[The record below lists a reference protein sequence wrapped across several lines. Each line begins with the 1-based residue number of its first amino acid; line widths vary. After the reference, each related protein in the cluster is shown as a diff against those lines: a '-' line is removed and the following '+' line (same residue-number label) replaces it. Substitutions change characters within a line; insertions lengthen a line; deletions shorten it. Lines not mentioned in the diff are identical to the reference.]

1 VTSGTLLS
9 IRRIVVVVMRRG
21 CHDPSERLLTAR
33 SSSSAHLRDPA
44 APPLTAWRL
53 VAASALMLFV
63 ELALIRWTGANVLH
77 LSYFS
82 NFVLLGSFLGI
93 GLGFL
98 RSRHARDAS
107 SWWPLILAPLVAFV
121 LAFPVQVTQNS
132 DQILY
137 FTVVKP
143 TGAPAWLTLPLIFV
157 AVAAVMTCLGEG
169 VGRLFPHYEPLT
181 AYRLDLLGSLAGI
194 ATFTALSFLDAP
206 PLGWG
211 LLAAAGFVAL
221 HRDRIPRLPAVALA
235 ALVLMLGAE
244 SLGAGLSW
252 SPYYKIH
259 VQEQAGGINLSVNG
273 IPHQTIRDISQKRWL
288 GGLRSIPYERAAT
301 KRLRHVLIIGAG
313 NGNDVA
319 VALAR
324 GAEAVDA
331 VEIDPGI
338 AAIGR
343 ARHPN
348 HPYQDARV
356 HLVVDDG
363 RAFLQRTTT
372 RYDLVLFA
380 LPDSL
385 TLVSGNSS
393 LRLESYLFTREAVAE
408 ARSHLAK
415 GGAFAMY
422 NSYRKQWLI
431 DRYGRTLSEV
441 FGHRPCLDSVGGGSR
456 RGALVA
462 GLAAA
467 DQRCAQTWQASAA
480 GAPAPATDDHPFPY
494 LLKRGIPS
502 YYLGVLLA
510 VLLCALVSV
519 RAVAGPLGSL
529 RPYADLFFMGAAFL
543 LLETRYVTGFA
554 LLFGSTWLVNAVVFA
569 GVLLAVL
576 CAVETSRRLR
586 PRALTPLYLLLA
598 ATLAV
603 AYVVPLSALLSL
615 DLPLRLPAAIALAF
629 APIFCA
635 NLIFAARFADTNGS
649 TAAFGANLLGALLGG
664 TLEYASLL
672 VGYRALILLAAALYL
687 VAFALKPRR
696 SLTAA

>member
-1 VTSGTLLS
+1 
-9 IRRIVVVVMRRG
+9 
-21 CHDPSERLLTAR
+21 
-33 SSSSAHLRDPA
+33 
-44 APPLTAWRL
+44 
-53 VAASALMLFV
+53 MLFV

-98 RSRHARDAS
+98 RSRRARDISA
-107 SWWPLILAPLVAFV
+107 WWPLILAPLVAFV

-137 FTVVKP
+137 FTAVKP
-143 TGAPAWLTLPLIFV
+143 TGAPAWVTLPLIFA

-169 VGRLFPHYEPLT
+169 VGRLFPHFPPLT

-211 LLAAAGFVAL
+211 LIAAAAFLAL
-221 HRDRIPRLPAVALA
+221 HRRRIPRVPALA
-235 ALVLMLGAE
+235 LVALVLMLGAE

-252 SPYYKIH
+252 SPYYKIR
-259 VQEQAGGINLSVNG
+259 VQQQSDGINVSVNG
-273 IPHQTIRDISQKRWL
+273 IPHQTIRDVSQKRWL
-288 GGLRSIPYERAAT
+288 GGLRSVPYERT
-301 KRLRHVLIIGAG
+301 TPHRLRHVLIIGAG

-319 VALAR
+319 VALAH
-324 GAEAVDA
+324 GAESVDA
-331 VEIDPGI
+331 VEIDPRI

-348 HPYQDARV
+348 HPYQNPRV
-356 HLVVDDG
+356 HLVIDDG
-363 RAFLQRTTT
+363 RAFLQRTKTH
-372 RYDLVLFA
+372 YDLVLFA

-408 ARSHLAK
+408 ARSHLAP

-422 NSYRKQWLI
+422 NSYRKSWLI
-431 DRYGRTLSEV
+431 DRYGRTLTEV

-462 GLAAA
+462 GLDPG
-467 DQRCAQTWQASAA
+467 DQRCAQTWRASAA

-494 LLKRGIPS
+494 LLKPGIPT

-519 RAVAGPLGSL
+519 RAVAGPLRWM

-554 LLFGSTWLVNAVVFA
+554 LLFGSTWLVNALVFA

-576 CAVETSRRLR
+576 CAVETSRLLR
-586 PRALTPLYLLLA
+586 PRASTGLYLLLA
-598 ATLAV
+598 VTLGV
-603 AYVVPLSALLSL
+603 AYAVPLSALLSL
-615 DLPLRLPAAIALAF
+615 AAPVRLAAAVALAF

-635 NLIFAARFADTNGS
+635 NLIFAARFAETSGS

-664 TLEYASLL
+664 ALEYASLL
-672 VGYRALILLAAALYL
+672 VGYRALLLLAGALYV
-687 VAFALKPRR
+687 VAFALKPRDALR
-696 SLTAA
+696 HFQSIAARGA

>member
-1 VTSGTLLS
+1 MSLGADADLML
-9 IRRIVVVVMRRG
+9 RRSAATPTTPAEPVGV
-21 CHDPSERLLTAR
+21 PS
-33 SSSSAHLRDPA
+33 
-44 APPLTAWRL
+44 WRL
-53 VAASALMLFV
+53 VVASGLMLFV
-63 ELALIRWTGANVLH
+63 ELALIRWTGSNVLH

-98 RSRHARDAS
+98 RSRHAHDIS
-107 SWWPLILAPLVAFV
+107 GWWPVILTPLVAFV

-137 FTVVKP
+137 FTAVKP
-143 TGAPAWLTLPLIFV
+143 TGAPEWLTLPLIFL

-169 VGRLFPHYEPLT
+169 VGRLFPHFPALT

-194 ATFTALSFLDAP
+194 VTFTVLSFLDAP

-211 LLAAAGFVAL
+211 LIAAAGFIAL
-221 HRDRIPRLPAVALA
+221 HHGRLPRVPAA
-235 ALVLMLGAE
+235 ALVVLIVLLGVE
-244 SLGAGLSW
+244 SVGSGLSW

-259 VQEQAGGINLSVNG
+259 VRDTTGGINISVNG
-273 IPHQTIRDISQKRWL
+273 IPHQTIRDVSQKRWL
-288 GGLRSIPYERAAT
+288 GGLRSVPYERT
-301 KRLRHVLIIGAG
+301 TGNRLRHVLIVGAG

-319 VALAR
+319 VALAH
-324 GAEAVDA
+324 GAKSVDA

-338 AAIGR
+338 ARIGR
-343 ARHPN
+343 SRHPN
-348 HPYQDARV
+348 HPYQDPRV
-356 HLVVDDG
+356 HLTVDDG

-372 RYDLVLFA
+372 KYDLVLFA

-393 LRLESYLFTREAVAE
+393 LRLESYLFTREAVAT
-408 ARSHLAK
+408 ARSHLAE

-422 NSYRKQWLI
+422 NSYRKTWLI

-441 FGHRPCLDSVGGGSR
+441 FGHPPCLDSIGGGSR

-462 GLAAA
+462 GLGAS
-467 DQRCAQTWQASAA
+467 DQQCKSTWRASAA

-519 RAVAGPLGSL
+519 RAVAGPLRWM

-554 LLFGSTWLVNAVVFA
+554 LLFGSTWLVNAMVFA
-569 GVLLAVL
+569 GVLVAVL
-576 CAVETSRRLR
+576 CAVEASRRIR
-586 PRALTPLYLLLA
+586 PRSLTLLYGLLA
-598 ATLAV
+598 ATLVV
-603 AYVVPLSALLSL
+603 AYAVPLSSLLALS
-615 DLPLRLPAAIALAF
+615 LPLRLVAAIALAF

-635 NLIFAARFADTNGS
+635 NLIFAARFADTSGS

-672 VGYRALILLAAALYL
+672 VGYRALILLAAVLYL

-696 SLTAA
+696 VLQVT

>member
-1 VTSGTLLS
+1 
-9 IRRIVVVVMRRG
+9 M
-21 CHDPSERLLTAR
+21 
-33 SSSSAHLRDPA
+33 
-44 APPLTAWRL
+44 PPWRL
-53 VAASALMLFV
+53 IVASGLMLFV

-98 RSRHARDAS
+98 RSRHARDIS
-107 SWWPLILAPLVAFV
+107 TWWPVIVTPLVAFV
-121 LAFPVQVTQNS
+121 LALPVQVTQNS

-137 FTVVKP
+137 FTAVKP
-143 TGAPAWLTLPLIFV
+143 TGAPEWLTLPLIFV

-169 VGRLFPHYEPLT
+169 VGRLFPYFPALI

-194 ATFTALSFLDAP
+194 ATFTALSFVDAP

-211 LLAAAGFVAL
+211 LIATAAFVAL
-221 HRDRIPRLPAVALA
+221 HHDRIPRLPVVALA
-235 ALVLMLGAE
+235 ALVLLLGVE
-244 SLGAGLSW
+244 SLGSGLSW

-259 VQEQAGGINLSVNG
+259 VQDQPGGINISVNG
-273 IPHQTIRDISQKRWL
+273 VPHQTIRDVSKKQWI
-288 GGLRSIPYERAAT
+288 GGLRSVPYQRTAGN
-301 KRLRHVLIIGAG
+301 RLRHVLVVGAG

-319 VALAR
+319 VALER
-324 GAEAVDA
+324 GAKSVDA
-331 VEIDPGI
+331 VEIDPEI
-338 AAIGR
+338 AAIGHR
-343 ARHPN
+343 RHPN
-348 HPYQDARV
+348 RPYQDPRV
-356 HLVVDDG
+356 HLIVDDG

-372 RYDLVLFA
+372 KYDLVVFA

-393 LRLESYLFTREAVAE
+393 LRLESYLFTTEAVGV
-408 ARSHLAK
+408 ARAHLAK

-422 NSYRKQWLI
+422 NSYRKTWLI
-431 DRYGRTLSEV
+431 DRYGRTLREV

-462 GLAAA
+462 GLAPA
-467 DQRCAQTWQASAA
+467 DQTCARTWQPSAA

-494 LLKRGIPS
+494 LLRRGIPS

-519 RAVAGPLGSL
+519 RVVAGPLRSM

-554 LLFGSTWLVNAVVFA
+554 LLFGSTWLVNALVFA
-569 GVLLAVL
+569 GVLVAVL
-576 CAVETSRRLR
+576 CAVETSRRI
-586 PRALTPLYLLLA
+586 PTGSLTPLYVLLA
-598 ATLAV
+598 GTLAV
-603 AYVVPLSALLSL
+603 AYAVPLSALLSL
-615 DLPLRLPAAIALAF
+615 AVPLRLMAAVALAF

-635 NLIFAARFADTNGS
+635 NLIFAARFADTSGS

-664 TLEYASLL
+664 TLEYASLV
-672 VGYRALILLAAALYL
+672 VGYRALIPLAAALYL
-687 VAFALKPRR
+687 LAFALKPRR
-696 SLTAA
+696 ALAA